1 MKLADWIPATRKLSG
16 DIRCWCLV
24 AAIVAACAGAPAA
37 GSSSAFSPASPSAV
51 SSSAAVATSS
61 PRPIAAAS
69 PRPALV
75 GQWELD
81 RTCQAI
87 VTALTKAG
95 HPELI
100 RGGVGELVEGNVDGQ
115 VPPRWDPNHPCALA
129 LPPTPHS
136 HTFWPN
142 GMFNSYDENGKQVD
156 DGPWAIVDDHTFTIG
171 NSTFTYTI
179 AGDALTFEPVVP
191 ADCSGRC
198 KDDLGWMY
206 SVSFPGSAWH
216 RVTSGPHVP

>member
-1 MKLADWIPATRKLSG
+1 MRLVDGILATRKVFG
-16 DIRCWCLV
+16 DLRSWCLFAV
-24 AAIVAACAGAPAA
+24 IVAGCAGLPVA
-37 GSSSAFSPASPSAV
+37 GSSSATSLASPSAE
-51 SSSAAVATSS
+51 STAAPIATSS
-61 PRPIAAAS
+61 PAPTAAATA
-69 PRPALV
+69 RPALV

-100 RGGVGELVEGNVDGQ
+100 RGGVGELVQGNINGE
-115 VPPRWDPNHPCALA
+115 VPSDWEPKHPCAKA

-142 GMFNSYDENGKQVD
+142 GMFNSYDENGRQVD
-156 DGPWAIVDDHTFTIG
+156 DGPWAIVDAQTFTIG
-171 NSTFTYTI
+171 KSTFSYSI
-179 AGDALTFEPVVP
+179 VGDALMFEPIVP
-191 ADCSGRC
+191 AVCSGQCR
-198 KDDLGWMY
+198 DDLGWMY

-216 RVTSGPHVP
+216 RLTSGPHVP

>member
-1 MKLADWIPATRKLSG
+1 MKRLGRASATGNLFG
-16 DIRCWCLV
+16 AARCWWLL
-24 AAIVAACAGAPAA
+24 AAIVAGCAGSPAA
-37 GSSSAFSPASPSAV
+37 GSPSAILPASPGAASTAAAAATA
-51 SSSAAVATSS
+51 SSAPTPS
-61 PRPIAAAS
+61 AS
-69 PRPALV
+69 QRSALV

-87 VTALTKAG
+87 VDALTKAG

-100 RGGVGELVEGNVDGQ
+100 RGAAGELVKGNINGE
-115 VPPRWDPNHPCALA
+115 VPADWDPTHPCATA

-142 GMFNSYDENGKQVD
+142 GMFNSYDENGNQVD
-156 DGPWAIVDDHTFTIG
+156 DGPWAVIDDHTFTIG
-171 NSTFTYTI
+171 KSTFIYSV

-191 ADCSGRC
+191 ADCSGQC
-198 KDDLGWMY
+198 CDDLGWMY
-206 SVSFPGSAWH
+206 AVSYPGSAWH